1 MQAIV
6 IGVVLL
12 IFGIV
17 VFINLIE
24 IGVRNGINSSII
36 GKSFEEKNG
45 IEENEKSLEN
55 HDLDNDR

>member
-6 IGVVLL
+6 IAVVLL

-36 GKSFEEKNG
+36 GKSYEQKHEIKVDDGPLLNQ
-45 IEENEKSLEN
+45 
-55 HDLDNDR
+55 DLDNDK